1 MDNVTLIRIVSGFLA
16 LGVFAGFIVV
26 YVFYI
31 LTLSRALNKCSV
43 SSKTIQPGTLWILLI
58 TLVNF
63 VWYFIVVLGM
73 AKSLGNE
80 FRSRN
85 VQGVEPEPGKSIG
98 IAMAICAVCAVI
110 PIVGIAAGLAHLV
123 LWIVYWVKMADFSRK
138 LDVSPSTAGVPLSPG
153 IVGTP

>member
-1 MDNVTLIRIVSGFLA
+1 M
-16 LGVFAGFIVV
+16 IVV

-31 LTLSRALNKCSV
+31 LTLSQALNKCSV
-43 SSKTIQPGTLWILLI
+43 NSRTIQPGTLWILLI
-58 TLVNF
+58 PLVNF
-63 VWYFIVVLGM
+63 VWNFIVVLGM

-110 PIVGIAAGLAHLV
+110 PILGIVAGLAHLV
-123 LWIVYWVKMADFSRK
+123 LWIVYWVKIADLSRK
-138 LDVSPSTAGVPLSPG
+138 LDVSAATAGMPLNPG